1 MLSQA
6 WSILWSTSTN
16 DKLKSSSGLLYVQ
29 MDFLDLGSIYI
40 YCWVKIY
47 DNKLRHFQIFKG
59 NLLNERADKYYIPR
73 QCFSCFVLLRYT
85 SMMKISKSS
94 LSCATQKRFCFGN
107 TWIDLVCWYMY
118 TSDIYFLYS
127 LSWNL
132 MIFFLHIN
140 LTGNIKKIYF

>member
-1 MLSQA
+1 MKELT
-6 WSILWSTSTN
+6 SI
-16 DKLKSSSGLLYVQ
+16 
-29 MDFLDLGSIYI
+29 IY
-40 YCWVKIY
+40 
-47 DNKLRHFQIFKG
+47 RG
-59 NLLNERADKYYIPR
+59 NGY
-73 QCFSCFVLLRYT
+73 SCFVLLRYT

-140 LTGNIKKIYF
+140 LTGNIKKIYFLSTIISYGKNIFFLKQEYKCQKDYRKEAHEPTCIIQNEKSTYIYKHTYNEDDYNWYTFVK